1 MVRPVYSGD
10 VNIEYGG
17 TWYKIDPTGW
27 DEYGYCSAI
36 RVTPCSDAGAQ
47 SNAWWIEELTVI
59 KPNPDEVRDI
69 LNASGFYID
78 ENGAIVSCYAGDIL
92 AEKGTAQFRWVM
104 AECCVS
110 YGRYDI
116 DRSETVQ
123 IGRKAEE
130 TDEHAEE
137 PDTVLRADASL
148 ERYVKRNFVAGM

>member
-10 VNIEYGG
+10 VNIEHGG

-59 KPNPDEVRDI
+59 KPRSEEELKNVLSCCGWIHEDDRGIV
-69 LNASGFYID
+69 LSH
-78 ENGAIVSCYAGDIL
+78 GAKETVV
-92 AEKGTAQFRWVM
+92 KPGTKEYRRLI
-104 AECCVS
+104 AECCVG
-110 YGRYDI
+110 YGIYDV

-123 IGRKAEE
+123 IGQHAE
-130 TDEHAEE
+130 DSNEHAEK
-137 PDTVLRADASL
+137 TILRANASL
-148 ERYVKRNFVAGM
+148 ERYVKRNFVRGM